1 MPDSVPAETTAA
13 EKPSWRDSALAPF
26 RTRIYFAIWLAS
38 LGSNLGTL
46 IQSVGASWLMTTLDP
61 SPNVVALVQASVTLP
76 IMLLSLPAGAVADIW
91 DRRAIMLI
99 AQIMMFIVSTSLA
112 VMTLGDHLNTWGL
125 LSFTFLIGCG
135 MALYGPA
142 WQASVSEQVPR
153 EHLPSAI
160 ALNVLSYNIARTIGP
175 AIGGV
180 LVAAAGPEAAFFT
193 NSLSYIALIAVLL
206 YWKRPKQD
214 RLLPPESIGMAMEAG
229 MRYARLSPAIRTV
242 IIRAFVFGLLSSVV
256 WALMP
261 LIARNLLGGGA
272 LTYGALFGAFGAGA
286 VLAGIVSVPL
296 RQRSLSETLI
306 RLTSLAFAVAALTAA
321 MSPWMILTMLGL
333 VAGGA
338 AWVLTLSTLNI
349 TVQTW
354 SPRWVLGRTMA
365 IYQMV
370 VFGGIAVGSWLWGEV
385 AHLSSIP
392 TALYIASGLLVASAS
407 IGRWLPLPQ
416 PQTIVLDPS
425 RTWPEPK
432 LRLEVPAE
440 SGPVVVSVEYRV
452 AANDWPDFLAAM
464 YELRRVR
471 RRDGARRWTLLQ
483 DLSEPEIWLERFQT
497 PSWLEHLRHR
507 HRFTVMDRDIERR
520 VHAFHR
526 GTEPPKV
533 RHLLEQTPTPEPR
546 PSELEPATA
555 RAAAVP
561 DPNLSG

>member
-1 MPDSVPAETTAA
+1 
-13 EKPSWRDSALAPF
+13 
-26 RTRIYFAIWLAS
+26 
-38 LGSNLGTL
+38 
-46 IQSVGASWLMTTLDP
+46 
-61 SPNVVALVQASVTLP
+61 
-76 IMLLSLPAGAVADIW
+76 
-91 DRRAIMLI
+91 
-99 AQIMMFIVSTSLA
+99 
-112 VMTLGDHLNTWGL
+112 
-125 LSFTFLIGCG
+125 
-135 MALYGPA
+135 
-142 WQASVSEQVPR
+142 
-153 EHLPSAI
+153 
-160 ALNVLSYNIARTIGP
+160 
-175 AIGGV
+175 
-180 LVAAAGPEAAFFT
+180 VAAAGPEAAFFT
-193 NSLSYIALIAVLL
+193 NALSYIALIIVLL
-206 YWKRPKQD
+206 SWKRPKLD

-296 RQRSLSETLI
+296 RQRLASETLI
-306 RLTSLAFAVAALTAA
+306 RLTSVVFAVTAITAA
-321 MSPWMILTMLGL
+321 MSPWMFLTMLGF
-333 VAGGA
+333 VGGGA
-338 AWVLTLSTLNI
+338 AWVMTLSTLNI

-370 VFGGIAVGSWLWGEV
+370 VFGGIALGSWLWGEV
-385 AHLSSIP
+385 ADLTSLT
-392 TALYIASGLLVASAS
+392 TALLIAGAMLVVSVS
-407 IGRWLPLPQ
+407 VGRWLPLPQ

-432 LRLEVPAE
+432 LRLEVSAD
-440 SGPVVVSVEYRV
+440 SGPVVVTVEYRV

-471 RRDGARRWTLLQ
+471 RRDGARRWTVLQ

-497 PSWLEHLRHR
+497 PSWIEHLRQR

-526 GTEPPKV
+526 GAEPPKV

-546 PSELEPATA
+546 PSDLEPVTG